1 MKETTE
7 AAFEGADQKAVQSI
21 KISRAIWPILIGICV
36 VGYLFWKQFD
46 IDEFRKISW
55 TTGAFF
61 AIGLAVVIMALKHL
75 SYATRLYI
83 LSEKQFSFLKCIQLI
98 FIWEF
103 SSAIAPTAVGGS
115 AVALFALAQEK
126 LSAARTT
133 VIVLYTAIL
142 DSYFFVI
149 TLPILFL
156 IFGPEM
162 VRPGMT
168 ALNFSTVAGSA
179 LLMAYIF
186 KTAYSTL
193 FLYGLFIS
201 PAKIRSLLSLVT
213 SVPFLKRWH
222 EQAVRLGDDIVLAS
236 IEIKGKPFRYHLG
249 AMLTTIAAWVF
260 RFLILEV
267 LILGIIGGLDRG
279 WFVVAELYARI
290 QTMFM
295 VIMFSPSPGGSGII
309 EGVFGGFLSDYVPV
323 GVALIIAL
331 LWRLISYYF
340 YLFSGVIIVPNWLN
354 KIISDRQ
361 KKARMIKESRQ
372 VQQPK

>member
-1 MKETTE
+1 MKESTTE
-7 AAFEGADQKAVQSI
+7 DLNTSDKKAIQSI
-21 KISRAIWPILIGICV
+21 KISRAIWPILIGIGV

-46 IDEFRKISW
+46 INEFNKISW
-55 TTGAFF
+55 TTGAFIS
-61 AIGLAVVIMALKHL
+61 IGLAFFIMGLKHL

-115 AVALFALAQEK
+115 AVALFALAQEN
-126 LSAARTT
+126 LSAGKTT
-133 VIVLYTAIL
+133 VIVIYTAIL

-168 ALNFSTVAGSA
+168 ALNFQTVVGSA
-179 LLMAYIF
+179 LLIAYII
-186 KTAYSTL
+186 KVGYSTL

-201 PAKIRSLLSLVT
+201 PTKIRRLLSALT
-213 SVPFLKRWH
+213 SIPFLNRWH
-222 EQAVRLGDDIVLAS
+222 QKALVLGDDIVLAS
-236 IEIKGKPFRYHLG
+236 QEIKGKPFKYHFS
-249 AMLTTIAAWVF
+249 AIMMTISAWVL

-267 LILGIIGGLDRG
+267 LILGIIGGLDKG
-279 WFVVAELYARI
+279 WYIILELYARI
-290 QTMFM
+290 ETMFM

-309 EGVFGGFLSDYVPV
+309 EGVFGDFLHDYIPI

-340 YLFSGVIIVPNWLN
+340 YLFAGVIIVPNWLN
-354 KIISDRQ
+354 KIL
-361 KKARMIKESRQ
+361 KKRHLASAIK
-372 VQQPK
+372 K

>member
-1 MKETTE
+1 MNEKIEE
-7 AAFEGADQKAVQSI
+7 SFDGSEKKAVQSI
-21 KISRAIWPILIGICV
+21 KISRAIWPVLIGVGV
-36 VGYLFWKQFD
+36 VAYLFWKQFD
-46 IDEFRKISW
+46 INEFRKISW
-55 TTGAFF
+55 STGAFIS
-61 AIGLAVVIMALKHL
+61 IGIAFGIMGLKHL

-126 LSAARTT
+126 LSTGKTT
-133 VIVLYTAIL
+133 VIVIYTAIL

-168 ALNFSTVAGSA
+168 SLDFTTVIGSA
-179 LLMAYIF
+179 LLSAYFF
-186 KTAYSTL
+186 KLGYSTL

-201 PAKIRSLLSLVT
+201 PTKIRNLLAAFT
-213 SVPFLKRWH
+213 SVPFLRRWKKK
-222 EQAVRLGDDIVLAS
+222 AVALGDDIVLAS
-236 IEIKGKPFRYHLG
+236 AEIKGKPFKYH
-249 AMLTTIAAWVF
+249 ASAIVMTIAAWVL

-267 LILGIIGGLDRG
+267 LILGIIGGLEKG
-279 WFVVAELYARI
+279 WYVIAELYARI
-290 QTMFM
+290 ETMFM

-309 EGVFGGFLSDYVPV
+309 EGVFGKFLHDYVPI

-340 YLFSGVIIVPNWLN
+340 YLFAGVIIVPNWLN
-354 KIISDRQ
+354 RILRNRQ
-361 KKARMIKESRQ
+361 LAKKKVVSNEL
-372 VQQPK
+372 K

>member
-1 MKETTE
+1 MESPIQDNLKKEDT
-7 AAFEGADQKAVQSI
+7 KVIQSI
-21 KISRAIWPILIGICV
+21 RITRAIWPILIGLGV
-36 VGYLFWKQFD
+36 VGYLLWKQFD
-46 IDEFRKISW
+46 INEFRKIDWS
-55 TTGAFF
+55 TTAFV
-61 AIGLAVVIMALKHL
+61 AIFLAIVIMGIKHL
-75 SYATRLYI
+75 SYAYRLYI
-83 LSEKQFSFLKCIQLI
+83 LANGQFSFLKCIQLI

-126 LSAARTT
+126 MSTAETT
-133 VIVLYTAIL
+133 VIVIYTAIL

-162 VRPGMT
+162 IHPGMT
-168 ALNFSTVAGSA
+168 ALNFKSVVGSA
-179 LLMAYIF
+179 LLTAYLF

-193 FLYGLFIS
+193 FLYGLFIN
-201 PAKIRSLLSLVT
+201 PQGIRKVFGFLT
-213 SVPFLKRWH
+213 SIPFLKRWRRK
-222 EQAVRLGDDIVLAS
+222 ALKLSDDIVLAS
-236 IEIKGKPFRYHLG
+236 QVIKGRGFRYHFL
-249 AMLTTIAAWVF
+249 AICATISAWVC

-279 WFVVAELYARI
+279 WFVIGELYARI

-309 EGVFGGFLSDYVPV
+309 EGVFGNFLSDYVPI
-323 GVALIIAL
+323 GVALIIAI

-340 YLFSGVIIVPNWLN
+340 YLFAGVIIVPNWLN
-354 KIISDRQ
+354 KIFRERARA
-361 KKARMIKESRQ
+361 KAEKSE
-372 VQQPK
+372 VV

>member
-1 MKETTE
+1 LKETIDE
-7 AAFEGADQKAVQSI
+7 AFNDADKKAVQSI
-21 KISRAIWPILIGICV
+21 KISRAIWPILIGVGV
-36 VGYLFWKQFD
+36 VAYLFWKQFD
-46 IDEFRKISW
+46 INEFNKISW
-55 TTGAFF
+55 TSGAFF
-61 AIGLAVVIMALKHL
+61 AIFLAFVIMGLKHL

-126 LSAARTT
+126 LSAAKTT
-133 VIVLYTAIL
+133 VIVIYTAIL

-168 ALNFSTVAGSA
+168 SLDFTTVVGSA
-179 LLMAYIF
+179 LLTAFIF
-186 KTAYSTL
+186 KIAYSTL

-201 PAKIRSLLSLVT
+201 PKKIRGLLSVIT
-213 SVPFLKRWH
+213 SIPFLKRWH
-222 EQAVRLGDDIVLAS
+222 DKAVKLGDDIVLAS
-236 IEIKGKPFRYHLG
+236 QEIKGKPFSYHFSAIL
-249 AMLTTIAAWVF
+249 MTTAAWVL

-267 LILGIIGGLDRG
+267 LILGIIGGLERG
-279 WFVVAELYARI
+279 WFVIAELYARI
-290 QTMFM
+290 ETMFM

-309 EGVFGGFLSDYVPV
+309 EGVFGKFLSDYIPI

-340 YLFSGVIIVPNWLN
+340 YLFAGVIIVPNWLN

-361 KKARMIKESRQ
+361 KSQKAEVKA
-372 VQQPK
+372 

>member
-1 MKETTE
+1 MEEKSGPVFKGE
-7 AAFEGADQKAVQSI
+7 DKKAMQSI
-21 KISRAIWPILIGICV
+21 RISKAIWPIMIGVGV

-46 IDEFRKISW
+46 INEFRKISW
-55 TTGAFF
+55 TTGAFI
-61 AIGLAVVIMALKHL
+61 AIGLSIFFMMCKHL
-75 SYATRLYI
+75 SYALRLYI
-83 LSEKQFSFLKCIQLI
+83 LSEKEFSFLKCIQLI

-126 LSAARTT
+126 LSAGRTT
-133 VIVLYTAIL
+133 VIVIYTAIL

-168 ALNFSTVAGSA
+168 ALDYTTVAGSA
-179 LLMAYIF
+179 LLTAYFF

-193 FLYGLFIS
+193 FLYGLFFS
-201 PAKIRSLLSLVT
+201 PQKIKSLLGFMTSL
-213 SVPFLKRWH
+213 PLLKRWRKK
-222 EQAVRLGDDIVLAS
+222 AIKLGNDIILAS
-236 IEIKGKPFRYHLG
+236 QEIKGRSWKFHLG
-249 AMLTTIAAWVF
+249 AIVTTCFAWIF
-260 RFLILEV
+260 RFLILV
-267 LILGIIGGLDRG
+267 ALILGIIGGLERG
-279 WFVVAELYARI
+279 WYVVLELYARV

-309 EGVFGGFLSDYVPV
+309 EGVFGGFLSDYIPV
-323 GVALIIAL
+323 GVSLIIAL
-331 LWRLISYYF
+331 LWRIISYYF

-354 KIISDRQ
+354 KIIRERNKDH
-361 KKARMIKESRQ
+361 K
-372 VQQPK
+372 VQPSE